1 MRSILRM
8 PGIIQMSLIL
18 ITAASARA
26 QWPTDPAANM
36 IICDRGGEQTLAKV
50 AATSD
55 GGCYIS
61 WYDNSSGNYDV
72 YLQRLNGNGEIQWA
86 ENGLLISDHPQESWI
101 TDYDLAADLD
111 DCAILVFN
119 DSRNGSDRDIYA
131 YRINPAGDFVW
142 GPDGLTISDNDG
154 FEPDPQ
160 VTITTAGNIV
170 LAWPE
175 ENMAHLRK
183 VTPEGDDYWQDPS
196 TITITTEYYMCS
208 TRIAPA
214 EDDGVILE
222 IQVATG
228 PNYWD
233 PSHLY
238 MHKFDDSGEA
248 LWGPDGVEVMT
259 TGGIAPYMES
269 DISEDGAGGAYSFW
283 YDTRNMVHHA
293 YAQHVEADGS
303 VSWAINGVL
312 LSTTADEMQM
322 YPQLVRL
329 PASDDILA
337 FYRITD
343 PNQNLAGIGGQR
355 LDSEGQRQWGDGGI
369 TLVTVSDQDR
379 YNLLALQQEDGAIV
393 LFKEIPEGVL
403 YGIIKAIRVDGSGT
417 PVWETSPVTM
427 VSTLSEKGRIAAD
440 ANEPGQVIAA
450 WNDKR
455 VDSSGDIYLQ
465 NINPDGSFGSYSPS
479 GCDYIPGDCDHNG
492 TALELGDVIAMIGMY
507 RGTVDPYYTC
517 DCPPHSSEFAPEA
530 DPNGNCIAFELGD
543 AVTEIAAYRGTD
555 AASGC
560 VDCPGS
566 RR

>member
-1 MRSILRM
+1 M
-8 PGIIQMSLIL
+8 GIIQMTLIL
-18 ITAASARA
+18 ITAGSARG
-26 QWPTDPAANM
+26 QWPTDPALNL
-36 IICDRGGEQTLAKV
+36 IICDRAGEQTLAKV

-61 WYDNSSGNYDV
+61 WYDHSSGNYDV

-119 DSRNGSDRDIYA
+119 DIRNGSDRDIYA

-170 LAWPE
+170 FAWPE
-175 ENMAHLRK
+175 DNMAHLRK
-183 VTPEGDDYWQDPS
+183 VTPEGNDYWQDPS
-196 TITITTEYYMCS
+196 IITITSDYSMWS
-208 TRIAPA
+208 ARVVPA
-214 EDDGVILE
+214 EDDGVILQ
-222 IQVATG
+222 IQMATG

-233 PSHLY
+233 PSYLY

-248 LWGPDGVEVMT
+248 RWGPDGVEVMT

-269 DISEDGAGGAYSFW
+269 DISEDGVGGVYSYW

-293 YAQHVEADGS
+293 YAQHVQADGS
-303 VSWAINGVL
+303 VSWTINGVL
-312 LSTTADEMQM
+312 LSTTAGEMQM
-322 YPQLVRL
+322 YPQFVRL
-329 PASDDILA
+329 PSTEDILV

-355 LDSEGQRQWGDGGI
+355 LNSEGQPQWGDGGV
-369 TLVTVSDQDR
+369 TLVTLSDQDR
-379 YNLLALQQEDGAIV
+379 YNVLALQQENGAIV
-393 LFKEIPEGVL
+393 LYKEIPEGVL
-403 YGIIKAIRVDGSGT
+403 YSIIKAIRVDGSGT
-417 PVWETSPVTM
+417 PVWETSPVIM
-427 VSTLSEKGRIAAD
+427 VPTLSEKGRVVAD
-440 ANEPGQVIAA
+440 VNEPGQVIAA

-455 VDSSGDIYLQ
+455 TDPNGDIYLQ
-465 NINPDGSFGSYSPS
+465 NINPDGSFGPYSPS

-492 TALELGDVIAMIGMY
+492 IPLELGDVIAMIGMY
-507 RGTVDPYYTC
+507 RGSVEPDYTC
-517 DCPPHSSEFAPEA
+517 NCPPHGSDFAPEA

-543 AVTEIAAYRGTD
+543 VVTEIGAYRGTTE
-555 AASGC
+555 ASGC